1 MGQGQNK
8 ISRSLVDLQPSAVLE
23 FFKIYPDA
31 VNKPST
37 YVAIHGGSNFGG
49 SINWQGVP
57 YRPVPVESEGFEING
72 NGQLARPKI
81 RIANVDYLITN
92 LIQNNSD
99 LLYAKIV
106 RKRTFV
112 KYIDDSNFDGG
123 NPFGEADS
131 TAEISEEEY
140 LVSQKTAENKLYV
153 EFELTSPLDL
163 ENFEINNRIILG
175 RYCSWLYRGE
185 GCKYSS
191 SPKEQED
198 GENFSVTP
206 TTNRGIWSSSN
217 TYSAGQYV
225 YTNHNRLTVNG
236 QLVKIF
242 YVSIVNNNK
251 GNHPD
256 SNPSFWQK
264 DGCNKTMTSCKKRF
278 GNSTLPFGG
287 FPGTDGF
294 SYG

>member
-23 FFKIYPDA
+23 FFRIYPDA
-31 VNKPST
+31 VNKPDT
-37 YVAIHGGSNFGG
+37 YIAIHGGSKFGG
-49 SINWQGVP
+49 PISWQGIA

-72 NGQLARPKI
+72 NGQIARPKI
-81 RIANVDYLITN
+81 RIANIDYLITN

-99 LLYAKIV
+99 LLFAKII
-106 RKRTFV
+106 RKRTLL
-112 KYIDDSNFDGG
+112 KYIDDANFDGG
-123 NPFGEADS
+123 NPFGDPDA

-140 LVSQKTAENKLYV
+140 LISQKTAENKLYV

-185 GCKYSS
+185 GCRYISI
-191 SPKEQED
+191 PKEQES
-198 GENFSVTP
+198 GEPFTVAP
-206 TTNRGIWSSSN
+206 TNDLGIWNSSN

-225 YTNHNRLTVNG
+225 YTVHNKLTVNG
-236 QLVKIF
+236 ESVKIF
-242 YVSIVNNNK
+242 YVSKVGNNK
-251 GNHPD
+251 GNAPD
-256 SNPSFWQK
+256 NNPSFWEK
-264 DGCNKTMTSCKKRF
+264 DGCSKTITSCKKRF
-278 GNSTLPFGG
+278 GGYSLPFGG

-294 SYG
+294 GYG